1 MKKFLTF
8 LFVAAFGVISYAQE
22 ASAEITFKTKEIDY
36 GKVKV
41 GSDGVRVFEFTNTGK
56 APLVITNVS
65 SSCGCTVPAWTKEP
79 VAPGAKGKIEVK
91 YDTNRL
97 GPISKTVQVTSNAK
111 QNPVEGLRIKGE
123 VVQN

>member
-8 LFVAAFGVISYAQE
+8 LFVATFGMISYAQE
-22 ASAEITFKTKEIDY
+22 TAEISFKAEEIDY

-65 SSCGCTVPAWTKEP
+65 SSCGCTVPSWTKDP
-79 VAPGAKGKIEVK
+79 IAPGAKGKIEVK
-91 YDTNRL
+91 YDTNRV
-97 GPISKTVQVTSNAK
+97 GPISKTVTVTSNAK
-111 QNPVEGLRIKGE
+111 QNPVKGLRIKGE
-123 VVQN
+123 VIQ

>member
-22 ASAEITFKTKEIDY
+22 TAEITFKAEEIDY

-65 SSCGCTVPAWTKEP
+65 SSCGCTVPSWTKDP
-79 VAPGAKGKIEVK
+79 IAPGAKGKIEVK
-91 YDTNRL
+91 YDTNRV
-97 GPISKTVQVTSNAK
+97 GPISKTVTVTSNAK
-111 QNPVEGLRIKGE
+111 QNPVKGLRIKGE
-123 VVQN
+123 VIQQ